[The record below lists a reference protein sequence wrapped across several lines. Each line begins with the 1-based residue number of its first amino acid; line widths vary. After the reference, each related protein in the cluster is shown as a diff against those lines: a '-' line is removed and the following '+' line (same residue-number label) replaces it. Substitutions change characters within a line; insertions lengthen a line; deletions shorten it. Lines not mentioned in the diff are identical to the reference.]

1 MQRER
6 QPQQHHHHHQQHAG
20 NVTGRMRMDAAIRS
34 GIVRLSQ
41 TRTSLDANLPGGFHM
56 RQEFLFTINQF
67 YIPTT
72 EE

>member
-1 MQRER
+1 
-6 QPQQHHHHHQQHAG
+6 
-20 NVTGRMRMDAAIRS
+20 MRMDAAIRS

-56 RQEFLFTINQF
+56 RKEFLFTINQF

>member
-1 MQRER
+1 
-6 QPQQHHHHHQQHAG
+6 
-20 NVTGRMRMDAAIRS
+20 MRMDAAIRS
-34 GIVRLSQ
+34 GIVRLSPQ
-41 TRTSLDANLPGGFHM
+41 TRTSLDANLPGGCHM